1 MRVFLRVYSCVC
13 ACVCVRVCARARA
26 RVCMCGGSGEK
37 ACTRECDFID
47 SAKSVSNLI
56 EFVSEK
62 IKEKKDKRKKKTNP
76 HKQLELLKLY

>member
-1 MRVFLRVYSCVC
+1 MYVCVGMCVC
-13 ACVCVRVCARARA
+13 VCVCVCVRVCARARA
-26 RVCMCGGSGEK
+26 RMCMCGGSGEK